1 MNLNEAK
8 QLLKKN
14 GYLLEFRDASQEI
27 GTVEKIDDSETDF
40 IDYCDN
46 HKVGRSWDNIKV
58 NGNKVNNKEYHY
70 QKIML
75 TNHTNELIKKIDE
88 VVNRF
93 EDYDYFVKRYD
104 YQTISIRKT
113 DNGILKGPYLAI
125 TVYCTVAG
133 DFYYSCFVGRCDREL
148 AEKYKKDNYSEE
160 SLLNWVS
167 NCLADGV
174 LTNDDFGS
182 LSDIIKH

>member
-40 IDYCDN
+40 IDYSNN
-46 HKVGRSWDNIKV
+46 HKVGHSWDNIKV

-75 TNHTNELIKKIDE
+75 TNHTNELIKK
-88 VVNRF
+88 N
-93 EDYDYFVKRYD
+93 
-104 YQTISIRKT
+104 
-113 DNGILKGPYLAI
+113 
-125 TVYCTVAG
+125 
-133 DFYYSCFVGRCDREL
+133 
-148 AEKYKKDNYSEE
+148 
-160 SLLNWVS
+160 
-167 NCLADGV
+167 
-174 LTNDDFGS
+174 
-182 LSDIIKH
+182 